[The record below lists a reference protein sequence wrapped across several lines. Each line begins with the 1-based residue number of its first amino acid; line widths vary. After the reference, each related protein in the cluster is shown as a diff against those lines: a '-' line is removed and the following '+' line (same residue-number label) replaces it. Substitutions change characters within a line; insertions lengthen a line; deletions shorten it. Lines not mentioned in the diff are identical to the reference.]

1 MASAKTRGVPAAPRQ
16 MDESFLSS
24 RKIPST
30 QLYRDES
37 IHPCDQVNE
46 RNGFTLKR
54 VPIAGSG
61 RWNPKVTDAVKHLK
75 ANIKTYLNY
84 YGAEFGDAGA
94 REIAA
99 PLRYNTACAELN
111 LADNMIGDK
120 GVAELAGALRHN
132 QTLTALRLD
141 GNTFGDA
148 GAGSL
153 AEAMRENRRLLKLS
167 LDATRMSQAGLTK
180 IRAALADNDHE
191 SADPRSHR
199 RVRGVRSISASAH
212 DSLIYNCKYEQN
224 EGYTGSAVPSSYC

>member
-84 YGAEFGDAGA
+84 YGAEFGDAGT

-99 PLRYNTACAELN
+99 PLRYNTPTT
-111 LADNMIGDK
+111 
-120 GVAELAGALRHN
+120 
-132 QTLTALRLD
+132 QSTD
-141 GNTFGDA
+141 GCST
-148 GAGSL
+148 
-153 AEAMRENRRLLKLS
+153 REGYLCRRRLLVL
-167 LDATRMSQAGLTK
+167 LHFLPVAT
-180 IRAALADNDHE
+180 
-191 SADPRSHR
+191 
-199 RVRGVRSISASAH
+199 VV
-212 DSLIYNCKYEQN
+212 
-224 EGYTGSAVPSSYC
+224 AVVTAVVSCRCC